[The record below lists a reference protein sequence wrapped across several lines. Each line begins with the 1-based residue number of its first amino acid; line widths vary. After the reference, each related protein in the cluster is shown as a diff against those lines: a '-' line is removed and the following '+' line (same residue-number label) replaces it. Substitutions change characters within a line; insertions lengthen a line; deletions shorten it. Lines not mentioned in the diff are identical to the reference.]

1 MRQMKMG
8 RLLLTLLLALSMVI
22 AATACGGGDEPASD
36 SEGAKEPEK
45 ITVRIGAGQ
54 TPEGYRWIGAM
65 TKYMMP
71 KVEEELAKTGNYEI
85 EWVESWGGTVATVTE
100 SLEACQDGLLDVT
113 NVCYVFEQSNLPYG
127 NITYYVPFGVWDV
140 DTALEIQL
148 DFIDRY
154 PQLTEEFEKFGQIPF
169 GWATAESY
177 NMTSKFPYTGLDSLD
192 GKRVGA
198 AGSNLSWV
206 SPRATPIQSNGT
218 EAYNALQTGLYEMS
232 LQPTSFHKDLYL
244 YEVAPY
250 GLIGDFQCVWMG
262 AITIN
267 TDFYN
272 SLPEEVQKAFM
283 AGGEAYT
290 YGLAELSKEGYDET
304 IQFLE
309 ENCEDVIYMTHEQK
323 VEWAD
328 TLDNVPL
335 TYVEKKEAEGID
347 DVRPLMRDYLTAIQN
362 AGFEPVRDWL
372 SGVPE
377 K

>member
-1 MRQMKMG
+1 MKKIGMWA
-8 RLLLTLLLALSMVI
+8 LLSILILSLMI
-22 AATACGGGDEPASD
+22 ATSACGGSKAPATSGG
-36 SEGAKEPEK
+36 ETKETK
-45 ITVRIGAGQ
+45 TIRVHIGAGQ
-54 TPEGYRWIGAM
+54 TPEGFLWIRAM
-65 TKYMMP
+65 TNHLMP
-71 KVEEELAKTGNYEI
+71 TVDKELAKTGNYKI
-85 EWVESWGGTVATVTE
+85 EWVESWGATVATVQE

-140 DTALEIQL
+140 DKALKIQL
-148 DFIDRY
+148 DFIERY
-154 PQLTEEFEKFGQIPF
+154 PILTQEFEKFGQKPI

-177 NMTSKFPYTGLDSLD
+177 NMTAKFKYTGLDSLK

-206 SPRATPIQSNGT
+206 TPAATKVQSAGA
-218 EAYNALQTGLYEMS
+218 EAYNGLQTGLYEIA
-232 LQPTSFHKDLYL
+232 LQPMSFHKDLYL

-250 GLIGDFQCVWMG
+250 GLIGDFGCVWMG

-272 SLPEEVQKAFM
+272 KLPEEVQKAFLV
-283 AGGEAYT
+283 GGEAYT
-290 YGLAELSKEGYDET
+290 YGLAEMSKQGYMET
-304 IQFLE
+304 MEVLKSKCKE
-309 ENCEDVIYMTHEQK
+309 VVIMTPEQRK
-323 VEWAD
+323 EWAA

-335 TYVEKKEAEGID
+335 QYVEKKENEGLNDI
-347 DVRPLMRDYLTAIQN
+347 RPLMRDYLKAIQN